1 MIEFLSQLF
10 KIEMIKI
17 KLVWIMNVLKAY
29 CDCMQYIREAKTSE
43 DFAKFEEK
51 MKPELTLLKRNETRQ
66 SYEWVRYA
74 LVYHRRLLVDNL
86 ACAK

>member
-1 MIEFLSQLF
+1 
-10 KIEMIKI
+10 
-17 KLVWIMNVLKAY
+17 MNPLQAY
-29 CDCMQYIREAKTSE
+29 HNCMQYIKKAKTPE
-43 DFAKFEEK
+43 DFKKFEDV